1 MGEESGFRGSG
12 LRVNLRLNMVLGCRE
27 PIQRLKSRK
36 RQFRNTHKDPL
47 KKARDDNARVRAE
60 LRQQDDRG
68 HYSDCDPLHSEVK
81 KLQEARKLLRRPA

>member
-1 MGEESGFRGSG
+1 MRPTAKDSLHSPVGSAETATPKTG
-12 LRVNLRLNMVLGCRE
+12 NSPSLEQRRE
-27 PIQRLKSRK
+27 L
-36 RQFRNTHKDPL
+36 L